1 MIFVRVLPVKTI
13 CFTHDVQLANP
24 GDSYFYSRLDFQG
37 RGLYYPVMCGFKKNV
52 YKDPGSLL
60 NDQYNGM

>member
-13 CFTHDVQLANP
+13 CFTNDVQLTNP

-37 RGLYYPVMCGFKKNV
+37 RGLYYPVMCG
-52 YKDPGSLL
+52 L
-60 NDQYNGM
+60 